1 MEGSKEGGKRSG
13 YGARMCEDENVEM
26 MCQRGWRR
34 RDRDRGRDGHSGG
47 NRDSGNGVGGSIA
60 KVVWEVRR
68 GGGSGKG
75 PSGSKEVGEKEVM
88 LALFVV

>member
-1 MEGSKEGGKRSG
+1 
-13 YGARMCEDENVEM
+13 M

-34 RDRDRGRDGHSGG
+34 GDRDSGRDGNSGG
-47 NRDSGNGVGGSIA
+47 NGYSGNGEGGSIA